1 MKRTATL
8 LKGEK
13 PLKTMTT
20 WLLPLILMHFCVSL
34 SGCSHSKPVIRPVPG
49 TFQIFTFKKG
59 ENLNMPYDGVGLTKA
74 AYDEITRIKTED
86 LRRLKERRLRE
97 LRAVVDPAPRTAP
110 PQ

>member
-1 MKRTATL
+1 
-8 LKGEK
+8 
-13 PLKTMTT
+13 
-20 WLLPLILMHFCVSL
+20 LLPLILISFCGSL
-34 SGCSHSKPVIRPVPG
+34 SGCRKPEPVIRPVPG

-86 LRRLKERRLRE
+86 LRKLRERRLRE
-97 LRAVVDPAPRTAP
+97 LRGAVTPAPSPPTTPPTP